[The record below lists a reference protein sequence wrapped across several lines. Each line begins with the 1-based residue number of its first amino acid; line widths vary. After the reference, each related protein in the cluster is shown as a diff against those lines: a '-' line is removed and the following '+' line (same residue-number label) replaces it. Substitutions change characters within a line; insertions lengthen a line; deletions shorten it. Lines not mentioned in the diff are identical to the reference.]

1 MKYVIDA
8 SALINIVLKFYKKD
22 LNFINE
28 LMEESIFPDLIFYE
42 IGSYLRKYKKMKE
55 VSDNEIKEM
64 IELFNYIIG
73 KAKIEEVRLKYEIL
87 DLSIK
92 ENLSYYD
99 AVYLYLAK
107 KYNLILISDDK
118 DLIKEGAISSDNLL
132 RNQKFYL
139 L

>member
-1 MKYVIDA
+1 MKYVIDT

-22 LNFINE
+22 LNFINR
-28 LMEESIFPDLIFYE
+28 LIEESIFPDLIFYE

-64 IELFNYIIG
+64 IELFNYNFEKSNI
-73 KAKIEEVRLKYEIL
+73 KEVRLNYEIL
-87 DLSIK
+87 NLAIK

-99 AVYLYLAK
+99 AVYLYLAR

-118 DLIKEGAISSDNLL
+118 DLIKEGATNSDNLL
-132 RNQKFYL
+132 RN
-139 L
+139 

>member
-1 MKYVIDA
+1 LCRSSI
-8 SALINIVLKFYKKD
+8 KKD
-22 LNFINE
+22 LNFVNRLIK
-28 LMEESIFPDLIFYE
+28 ESIFPDLIFYE
-42 IGSYLRKYKKMKE
+42 IGSYLREYNEITKIPN
-55 VSDNEIKEM
+55 NEIKEM

-99 AVYLYLAK
+99 AIYLYLAR
-107 KYNLILISDDK
+107 KYNLILISDDT
-118 DLIKEGAISSDNLL
+118 DLIEKGTISSDNLL

>member
-28 LMEESIFPDLIFYE
+28 LMEESIFLDLIFYE

>member
-1 MKYVIDA
+1 MKYVIDT

-22 LNFINE
+22 LNFINR
-28 LMEESIFPDLIFYE
+28 LIEEIIFLDLIFYE

-55 VSDNEIKEM
+55 VLDNEIKEM

-99 AVYLYLAK
+99 AIYLYLAR
-107 KYNLILISDDK
+107 KYNLILISDDT
-118 DLIKEGAISSDNLL
+118 DLIEKGTISSDNLL

>member
-1 MKYVIDA
+1 MKYVIDT

-22 LNFINE
+22 PNFINR
-28 LMEESIFPDLIFYE
+28 LLEESILPDLIFYE
-42 IGSYLRKYKKMKE
+42 IGSYLRKYKEIKK
-55 VSDNEIKEM
+55 VFNNEIKEM
-64 IELFNYIIG
+64 TELFNYIIG
-73 KAKIEEVRLKYEIL
+73 KAKIEEVRLNYEIL

-118 DLIKEGAISSDNLL
+118 DLIKEGAISSDSLL
-132 RNQKFYL
+132 RNFK
-139 L
+139 

>member
-22 LNFINE
+22 LNFINR
-28 LMEESIFPDLIFYE
+28 LIEESIFPDLIFYE
-42 IGSYLRKYKKMKE
+42 VGSYLRKYKEIKK
-55 VSDNEIKEM
+55 VSNNEIREM
-64 IELFNYIIG
+64 TELFNYIIR
-73 KAKIEEVRLKYEIL
+73 KAKIEEVRLNYEIL

-99 AVYLYLAK
+99 SVYLYLAG

-132 RNQKFYL
+132 RNFK
-139 L
+139 

>member
-92 ENLSYYD
+92 ENYLSYYD
-99 AVYLYLAK
+99 AVYLYLAR

-132 RNQKFYL
+132 RN
-139 L
+139 